1 MKHFDFLGCDV
12 QVSLVDK
19 SPEGHREE
27 ALAGVSPMEN
37 GNVFKIWFK
46 GLVTPQIV
54 AHETWHLYMTILAT
68 MDNKE
73 HYFIE
78 LNEEIYAYNFH
89 DLYGKVLETVTSMK
103 KYHKLWEQNKKK
115 KGNRRAE

>member
-46 GLVTPQIV
+46 GLVTPQTA
-54 AHETWHLYMTILAT
+54 AHETWHLFMTILAT

-73 HYFIE
+73 HFFLE

-89 DLYGKVLETVTSMK
+89 TLYGKVLETVTSMK

-115 KGNRRAE
+115 KERAE

>member
-1 MKHFDFLGCDV
+1 MKHFDFLGFDV

-27 ALAGVSPMEN
+27 AFAGVSPMEN
-37 GNVFKIWFK
+37 GVFKIWFK

-54 AHETWHLYMTILAT
+54 AHEAWHLYMKILAT

-89 DLYGKVLETVTSMK
+89 TLYGKVLETVTSMK